1 MVTTTGFHQMRQFI
15 MQGLKLP
22 LLIFDLF
29 QPLGRDAFYLRTIAV
44 LILIQAQKFA
54 ASFDTE
60 PERT

>member
-1 MVTTTGFHQMRQFI
+1 MRQFI

-60 PERT
+60 PKRT